1 MILMMIVKASKN
13 SEAGN
18 RPSPELIEAMTKYNF
33 SSRVNALS
41 PVSVRLAAYYCTIE
55 STNGNSEY
63 ITSNKLDEVASLI
76 GTTKRHLNR
85 ILKQWSEEGSI
96 HRAGDHIQILNWEKI
111 RMYSNNVRFE

>member
-1 MILMMIVKASKN
+1 MMIVKASKN

-18 RPSPELIEAMTKYNF
+18 LPSPELIEAMTKYNF

-63 ITSNKLDEVASLI
+63 ITSKKLDEVASLI